1 MSKEMREQIDR
12 IKSFGKFL
20 NENTYTNNQNIKS
33 GDVIEVVT
41 IFGRGKDELKDI
53 EKKYI
58 GRLYVVDS
66 IEDNEALRVL
76 GGGSWMFNDVRK
88 LTDSEIKQRQ
98 KEIDKIY
105 SDIEDDKVY
114 RRNQNREWLKNH
126 INTFK
131 QYLSDKE
138 FDFNEND
145 FDLSNDKYEITL
157 SIKKRG

>member
-12 IKSFGKFL
+12 VKSFGKFL
-20 NENTYTNNQNIKS
+20 NENINTNIQS
-33 GDVIEVVT
+33 EDVVEVMT
-41 IFGRGKDELKDI
+41 IFGRDKNELKDI

-58 GRLYVVDS
+58 GKLYVVDN
-66 IEDNEALRVL
+66 IQDEERLKVF
-76 GGGSWMFNDVRK
+76 GGGTWMIDDVRK
-88 LTDSEIKQRQ
+88 LSNIEIKQRQ

-105 SDIEDDKVY
+105 SDIEKDKVY
-114 RRNQNREWLKNH
+114 RRNQNNEWLKNH

-131 QYLSDKE
+131 QYLNDKE
-138 FDFNEND
+138 FDFNENN

>member
-66 IEDNEALRVL
+66 IEDNESLQVL
-76 GGGSWMFNDVRK
+76 GGGSWMFIDVRK

-114 RRNQNREWLKNH
+114 RRDQNREWLKNY

>member
-20 NENTYTNNQNIKS
+20 NENINTNIQN
-33 GDVIEVVT
+33 GDVIEVMT

-58 GRLYVVDS
+58 GKLYVVDG
-66 IEDNEALRVL
+66 IQDEETLRVL
-76 GGGSWMFNDVRK
+76 GGGTWMIDDVRK
-88 LTDSEIKQRQ
+88 LSNDEIKQRQ
-98 KEIDKIY
+98 NEIDRIY
-105 SDIEDDKVY
+105 SHIEKDNVY

-138 FDFNEND
+138 FDFNENN
-145 FDLSNDKYEITL
+145 FDLSNDKYEIIL